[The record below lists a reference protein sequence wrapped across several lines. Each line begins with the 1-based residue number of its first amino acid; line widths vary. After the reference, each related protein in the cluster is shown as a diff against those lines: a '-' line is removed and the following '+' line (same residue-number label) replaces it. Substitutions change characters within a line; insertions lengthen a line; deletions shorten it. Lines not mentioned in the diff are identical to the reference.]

1 MAEVQW
7 VRLYTSFFDNK
18 KIRMIRRQKDG
29 DSIVLFYLYLLT
41 AAGKCNAGGELFF
54 SEKKPYNRF
63 ILAEEFG
70 CEQAF
75 VDKALEYLTALEL
88 VEKNEEHFRILGWE
102 EHQNAEGLEKLK
114 EQRRQASQ
122 RYREK
127 KRREDGAGS
136 DMPVISRHTA
146 DKNREDSDKNREEK
160 NNGTEPAQSDG
171 AVLTLPLNGNKEYP
185 IFQEDIDGWDKVY
198 PNVDVLQ
205 QLREMREWCNA
216 NPQKRKTEKGIRKFI
231 INWLSQ
237 EQDKGGPAREAGKT
251 APQRTF
257 TPTEF

>member
-18 KIRMIRRQKDG
+18 KVRMIRRQKDG

-41 AAGKCNAGGELFF
+41 AAGKCNAVGELFF
-54 SEKKPYNRF
+54 SEKKPYNNF

-70 CEQAF
+70 CTVEF
-75 VDKALEYLTALEL
+75 VERALEYLTTLEL
-88 VEKNEEHFRILGWE
+88 IEKNEEHFRIPEWE

-114 EQRRQASQ
+114 EQRREASQ
-122 RYREK
+122 RYRDK
-127 KRREDGAGS
+127 KRQEDRNAR
-136 DMPVISRHTA
+136 DMTVISRHTT
-146 DKNREDSDKNREEK
+146 EKNREEK
-160 NNGTEPAQSDG
+160 DQKREEKITSTVPEASAG
-171 AVLTLPLNGNKEYP
+171 AVLTLPLTGKKEYP
-185 IFQEDIDGWDKVY
+185 VFQGDLDGWKEVY
-198 PNVDVLQ
+198 PNVDVLHG
-205 QLREMREWCNA
+205 LREMREWCNA

-237 EQDKGGPAREAGKT
+237 EQDKGSSGK
-251 APQRTF
+251 AASERKF